1 VSINRTAR
9 AFSVSTTDRNLTAH
23 AGAVLI
29 RAAAHAVGLGS
40 AIAAHLRLKKRA
52 RGLSEAETIVAM
64 AEAVALGATCL
75 DDLAIARADHAQQE
89 LRGFAVPAPQTAGSF
104 LRRFTLGHIRQ
115 LDKALRAVHLRAL
128 QLLGVEAG
136 DRVTLDFDSTYIR
149 SYSSRRQ
156 GADPTWTRRY
166 TLHPLLCF
174 VSQFGICLHVKLRR
188 GKVNTANGIT
198 GFVHE
203 CLKRIPKGAEIRA
216 RFDSGFYSKDLF
228 AVLEHKGIT
237 YLCGA
242 KITPRL
248 TSVIREIPDSCWVPC
263 VDKDEGEV
271 AEFGYRVDKDKV
283 FRRYVVKRIP
293 VGVGEQMEIETAGYH
308 HWVLVTNDHATDAAT
323 LESEHR
329 HKAEVESGVRE
340 LKENFG
346 LDVLRKHGFM
356 ANWAWLLVVASAL
369 NLTRWSQLLGSL
381 DEDGDLRAKRFRYR
395 YLNVPA
401 LLVSSGRR
409 LVLKLQRDYPLLER
423 FLAALTRLQSLPLPA
438 G

>member
-1 VSINRTAR
+1 MKINQPAR
-9 AFSVSTTDRNLTAH
+9 AFTVSTTDRNLTAH

-29 RAAAHAVGLGS
+29 RAAAHAVGLSS
-40 AIAAHLRLKKRA
+40 AIGATLRLKKRA
-52 RGLSEAETIVAM
+52 RGLTEAQSVLAI

-75 DDLAIARADHAQQE
+75 DDLAVARSDQAQQE

-104 LRRFTLGHIRQ
+104 LKRFTLGHIGQ
-115 LDKALRAVHLRAL
+115 LDKALRAVHLRAF
-128 QLLGVEAG
+128 QLLGIGSG

-149 SYSSRRQ
+149 SYSSQRQ
-156 GADPTWTRRY
+156 GADPTWTKRY

-174 VSQFGICLHVKLRR
+174 VAEFSTCLHAKLRR
-188 GKVNTANGIT
+188 GKAHTSNGIA
-198 GFVHE
+198 GFVDE
-203 CLKRIPKGAEIRA
+203 CLKRVPNGAAIRA
-216 RFDSGFYSKDLF
+216 RFDSGFYSRHLF
-228 AVLEHKGIT
+228 ARLEERGVT

-242 KITPRL
+242 QLTPRL
-248 TSVIREIPDSCWVPC
+248 TRVITQIPDACWARC

-271 AEFGYRVDKDKV
+271 AEFGFVMSDDNV

-293 VGVGEQMEIETAGYH
+293 VNVGEQMEIETGGYH
-308 HWVLVTNDHATDAAT
+308 HWVLVTNDRITDAAT

-329 HKAEVESGVRE
+329 HKAQVESCMRE

-346 LDVLRKHGFM
+346 LDVLRKNGFM
-356 ANWAWLLVVASAL
+356 ANWAWLVIVATAL

-381 DEDGDLRAKRFRYR
+381 DQDGDLRAKRLRYR

-401 LLVSSGRR
+401 VLVRSGRR
-409 LVLKLQRDYPLLER
+409 LVLKLQRDYPL
-423 FLAALTRLQSLPLPA
+423 FDAFIVALTRLQSLPSPI